1 MLKNTNR
8 KQTQTK
14 RAMEYD
20 NGKFVIYYDYR
31 FFNIT
36 LTLLPHNIYKCL
48 DGYVLRVCFLC
59 VCVCTCIVAQVL
71 GKDFPRKWRKTKFIS
86 ISNGKYRR
94 T

>member
-1 MLKNTNR
+1 MLKNTNG

-36 LTLLPHNIYKCL
+36 LTLQPHNIYKCL
-48 DGYVLRVCFLC
+48 DGYVLRVC
-59 VCVCTCIVAQVL
+59 ARVL
-71 GKDFPRKWRKTKFIS
+71 LLKSWAKIFRGNCEKRNLSPFQMASTEEHDV
-86 ISNGKYRR
+86 
-94 T
+94 